1 MGCKA
6 EGAAQGYTLLGGL
19 VLLIYALQRIF
30 AASGGLGTLDGLI
43 EVFLGIAVIIM
54 VVLAFDASGFVTWK
68 LKRSG
73 VLVALFGF
81 LLILIVSYGSFAL
94 DLTIIIAWMSS
105 LPTLAGFM
113 ILLAGLLI
121 IVKT

>member
-30 AASGGLGTLDGLI
+30 AAMGGLGTLDGLI
-43 EVFLGIAVIIM
+43 EVFLGIAIIIM
-54 VVLAFDASGFVTWK
+54 VVLAFDASGYVTWK

-73 VLVALFGF
+73 ALVTLFGF
-81 LLILIVSYGSFAL
+81 LIILIVSYGAIAL
-94 DLTIIIAWMSS
+94 DLTIIIAWLSS